1 MRRIKLTFGGALYFL
16 DGITGSLMRREVR
29 DTDNAFD
36 EAILPTHQAEALEQV
51 REPYL
56 LNIRKRT
63 TTPIRIP
70 LTIRLYAR
78 MLTWLCRHAFLL
90 GRLWAKIPLK
100 YYLDAGVATEVY
112 YRLYPGEQQRKLCLP
127 RAFFARSTSRRFK
140 NHGTMFVGA
149 FLPSVQ
155 MHAWVIE
162 DGMHADVYD
171 DNWINFAPVAIFD

>member
-1 MRRIKLTFGGALYFL
+1 MYCFQLEAFGACYFL
-16 DGITGSLMRREVR
+16 EPITGSLLKKDHCRRESVAVDAKVESCLMQVR
-29 DTDNAFD
+29 D
-36 EAILPTHQAEALEQV
+36 
-51 REPYL
+51 PYL

-63 TTPIRIP
+63 TTPLRIP
-70 LTIRLYAR
+70 LTVRLYAR
-78 MLTWLCRHAFLL
+78 ILTWLCQHAFLL
-90 GRLWAKIPLK
+90 GRLWAKIPLR
-100 YYLDAGVATEVY
+100 YYPDAGVASEVY

-127 RAFFARSTSRRFK
+127 RAFFTRSTSRRFK
-140 NHGTMFVGA
+140 KHGTMFIGA

>member
-16 DGITGSLMRREVR
+16 DGITGSLMKREVR

-78 MLTWLCRHAFLL
+78 MLTWLCQHAFLL

-100 YYLDAGVATEVY
+100 YFPDAGVATEVY

-155 MHAWVIE
+155 MH
-162 DGMHADVYD
+162 G
-171 DNWINFAPVAIFD
+171 